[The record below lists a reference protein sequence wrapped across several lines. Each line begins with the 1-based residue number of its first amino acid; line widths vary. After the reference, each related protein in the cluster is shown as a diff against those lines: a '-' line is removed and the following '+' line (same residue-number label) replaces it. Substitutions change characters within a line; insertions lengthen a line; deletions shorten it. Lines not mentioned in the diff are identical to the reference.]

1 MKMPVSW
8 HKERLANMGLSME
21 YILRQVE
28 QLQCTLQRLA
38 DEHAVLREQI
48 KRAEAEGRDGFD
60 QEKFNIKRATQ

>member
-28 QLQCTLQRLA
+28 QLQCTLQRA
-38 DEHAVLREQI
+38 AEEYAVLREQI

>member
-8 HKERLANMGLSME
+8 HKERLANLGISME
-21 YILRQVE
+21 HILRQVE

-38 DEHAVLREQI
+38 EEHAAYREQI

-60 QEKFNIKRATQ
+60 QEKFGVKRAKQ

>member
-8 HKERLANMGLSME
+8 HKERLANMGISME
-21 YILRQVE
+21 HTLRQVE

-48 KRAEAEGRDGFD
+48 ERAEAEGRDGFD
-60 QEKFNIKRATQ
+60 QEKFGIKRAKQ